1 MCDLCYLRVRCLFL
15 YIDTFIYGVRVH
27 LFGVVFIFYP
37 LTPSV
42 LFELNCF
49 FSLNIAI
56 CRTRHPFK
64 TVLLPRCFYYFD
76 KYSIFFYCTSTFLY
90 SPVKFTLTIVLVAMN
105 GTRTSCTHIVS
116 LLVKKNEEP
125 RIFFRASG
133 KVWHKKYGDSKQID
147 WKNGSKRHFIGFTK
161 HRCTCLRRLNSQAI
175 VCTFGLLL
183 DAATFKDLLN

>member
-105 GTRTSCTHIVS
+105 GTRTTHTHCIAVGEKKTKS
-116 LLVKKNEEP
+116 LEYFSEP
-125 RIFFRASG
+125 
-133 KVWHKKYGDSKQID
+133 VEKYGTRNMVTANKL
-147 WKNGSKRHFIGFTK
+147 IGRMVQSAT
-161 HRCTCLRRLNSQAI
+161 
-175 VCTFGLLL
+175 LL
-183 DAATFKDLLN
+183 DSPSIAALVFAV